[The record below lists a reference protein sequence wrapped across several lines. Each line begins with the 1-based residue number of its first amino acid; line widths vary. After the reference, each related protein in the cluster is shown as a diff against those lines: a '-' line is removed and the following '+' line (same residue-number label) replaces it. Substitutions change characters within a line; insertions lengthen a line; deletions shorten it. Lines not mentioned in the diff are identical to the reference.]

1 MILADKI
8 IQLRKKNGWSQ
19 EELAEKMGVS
29 RQSVSKWES
38 AQSVPDLNKI
48 LLLGQ
53 IFEVSTDY
61 LLKDELGE
69 EAYISSIKETNSIQK
84 YHITMEQANEF
95 MDIKRYTAP
104 RIAIATMLCIMSPI
118 ILIVLAAATETDIIS
133 ITEKQAVAVGIISL
147 IIMVAIAA
155 FLFVVNGER
164 TRDYEFLDFEPIET
178 AYGVT
183 GMVREKQNRFK
194 NIYIRNNAI
203 GACLCILSV
212 VPLFMSIFIAEEGI
226 IISIGIGLLLTMVA
240 IGVYF
245 FISSGIVWESME
257 KLLQEGDYN
266 LESKRNA
273 KRNEKI
279 SGIYWLAVTSIY
291 LAISFWTFAWH
302 RTWIIWPVAG
312 VLFGVLTAILNLT
325 RKSN

>member
-69 EAYISSIKETNSIQK
+69 ESYISSINETNSIQK

-118 ILIVLAAATETDIIS
+118 ILIVLAAASETDIIS

-147 IIMVAIAA
+147 IIMVAIAV
-155 FLFVVNGER
+155 FLFIVNGER

-183 GMVREKQNRFK
+183 GMVHEKQNRFK

-203 GACLCILSV
+203 GACLCVLSV

-240 IGVYF
+240 LGVYF

-273 KRNEKI
+273 KRNETI